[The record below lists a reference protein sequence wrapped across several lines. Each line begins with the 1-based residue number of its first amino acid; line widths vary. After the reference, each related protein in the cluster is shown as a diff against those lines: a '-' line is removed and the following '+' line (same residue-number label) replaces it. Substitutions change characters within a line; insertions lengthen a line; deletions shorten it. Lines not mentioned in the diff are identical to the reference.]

1 MIRSPEWG
9 SDFECVPK
17 FRTDSDENF
26 GEVKRV
32 LQGKRDDVQVVK
44 FEPGTLMIFRGH
56 YSLHRVSPV
65 KSRYTRLVAVM
76 NYHTEPN
83 WVGTPK
89 VNNDIYGL
97 DQRNLS

>member
-1 MIRSPEWG
+1 
-9 SDFECVPK
+9 
-17 FRTDSDENF
+17 
-26 GEVKRV
+26 
-32 LQGKRDDVQVVK
+32 
-44 FEPGTLMIFRGH
+44 MIFRGH